1 MAMVTIIADASF
13 CPASR
18 AAGWA
23 AWIKA
28 DGRDSALVSG
38 NFTRIAPASSGEA
51 EFFAVANALFKAV
64 KDGFVGPRDRVMIQ
78 SDCVAV
84 LEAMLW
90 GLDCRESQHPDGC
103 GLQRPQKRPGLTTGA
118 GEKALTTIGDIA
130 APLDLQLFV
139 RHVRGHTS
147 GGGRKWVNRACDQ
160 AARKAMEAVRRSRA
174 PTADP
179 GPTPRAGVKPLAQSA
194 KDRRRARHK
203 ARQKVKRL
211 VHAPPEPTA
220 KG

>member
-28 DGRDSALVSG
+28 DGRDSALISG
-38 NFTRIAPASSGEA
+38 SFTKITPASSGEA

-64 KDGFVGPRDRVMIQ
+64 KDGFIRQRDKVMIQ

-90 GLDCRESQHPDGC
+90 GLDCQESQHPEGC
-103 GLQRPQKRPGLTTGA
+103 GLSRPRTRPALAAGG
-118 GEKALTTIGDIA
+118 GEKALTTIGAIA
-130 APLDLQLFV
+130 APLELELVV

-147 GGGRKWVNRACDQ
+147 GGGRQWVNRACDR
-160 AARKAMEAVRRSRA
+160 AARKAMEAARRNRAPMAEPAPTPAAGAAAKARRSR
-174 PTADP
+174 
-179 GPTPRAGVKPLAQSA
+179 
-194 KDRRRARHK
+194 DRRRARRK
-203 ARQKVKRL
+203 AGKL
-211 VHAPPEPTA
+211 VRAPATEHATEC
-220 KG
+220 